1 MFRIRAIVRT
11 SARLLRPAVATTTR
25 FSLAFKPTTAFQS
38 MRAGHGSMGALHTS
52 ARMQACQ
59 SETPSEHP
67 LLTKLKAN
75 PHILH
80 KLAGFTAFLEAKGI
94 DMSGEQP
101 SMMQVAKVMSDTE
114 VREKIKDL
122 VKDMQEA
129 EIELDMS
136 TISELQ
142 ASLGEWTKE
151 VDDGKKDKN

>member
-1 MFRIRAIVRT
+1 MFRVHAILRT
-11 SARLLRPAVATTTR
+11 TVRLLQPAVSQAGM
-25 FSLAFKPTTAFQS
+25 AFKPTATFQS
-38 MRAGHGSMGALHTS
+38 MCAGHGSMGAIHTS
-52 ARMQACQ
+52 ARMQASE

-80 KLAGFTAFLEAKGI
+80 KLAGFTAFLQAKGI

-122 VKDMQEA
+122 VQDMKA
-129 EIELDMS
+129 ADIELDMD
-136 TISELQ
+136 TIKELQ

-151 VDDGKKDKN
+151 MDDGKGN